1 MVFTPQKQPT
11 SWSLLRKERLNRV
24 LQTEMLTKHSGSKF
38 GLSMSQVRFYTSF
51 GVLALIPFQQ
61 NKIYLRDYPFQMH
74 SVSIVV
80 VRWKTQRM
88 HYGGVN
94 Y

>member
-1 MVFTPQKQPT
+1 
-11 SWSLLRKERLNRV
+11 
-24 LQTEMLTKHSGSKF
+24 
-38 GLSMSQVRFYTSF
+38 MSQVRFYTSF

-74 SVSIVV
+74 SVSVVV